1 VLWWGWGASH
11 GAPSLSS
18 RLFLSSNTSLR
29 APREYVWQNDV
40 AFFAPPIDQTA
51 SQIMTWWIGAFA
63 LIFGIMLVVLAFR
76 LRARKDMGTPVAG
89 PTAAAV

>member
-1 VLWWGWGASH
+1 MERHRSVVGSFCH
-11 GAPSLSS
+11 QT
-18 RLFLSSNTSLR
+18 RR
-29 APREYVWQNDV
+29 CAPREYVWQNDV
-40 AFFAPPIDQTA
+40 AFFAPRIDQTA